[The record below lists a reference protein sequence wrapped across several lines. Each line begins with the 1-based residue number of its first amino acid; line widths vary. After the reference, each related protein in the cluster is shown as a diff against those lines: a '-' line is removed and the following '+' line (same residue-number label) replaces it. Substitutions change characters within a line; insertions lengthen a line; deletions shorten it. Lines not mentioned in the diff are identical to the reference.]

1 MKKLLLTLLL
11 SGCLLLALA
20 ACGTQEPADVEPPT
34 EEPVAGV
41 TEDALHDLS
50 EEEMVAA
57 CGLDLPA
64 PEGAE
69 NVSYHVLCAS
79 QECPIAEMQFT
90 LDGKAAYLRAQAT
103 AFIPE
108 NPGPDASLAEIEAA
122 ADITNY
128 DISGLYFT
136 PENAALC
143 DVQGTRP
150 GIYWLGEGYG
160 VIGWVDVAPGIL
172 YNLCMTENADADT
185 LQTLADTVF
194 VPLQGEADGDAEGET
209 AE

>member
-11 SGCLLLALA
+11 SVCLLLCLA
-20 ACGTQEPADVEPPT
+20 ACGTQENTAENPAAE
-34 EEPVAGV
+34 V
-41 TEDALHDLS
+41 TEDALHDIS
-50 EEEMVAA
+50 EAEMAEA

-79 QECPIAEMQFT
+79 QECPIAEMRFT
-90 LDGKAAYLRAQAT
+90 LDGQTAYLRAQST

-108 NPGPDASLAEIEAA
+108 EPGADASFAEIEAA
-122 ADITNY
+122 TDITSY

-136 PENAALC
+136 PAEVTLC
-143 DVQGTRP
+143 DVIETRP
-150 GIYWLGEGYG
+150 GICWLGDGYG

-172 YNLCMTENADADT
+172 YNLCVTEGADAEA
-185 LQTLADTVF
+185 LQALADTVF
-194 VPLQGEADGDAEGET
+194 VPLQGEAG
-209 AE
+209 